1 MESPEAVE
9 SQLRSIMAKILK
21 VPQEKLVAEASFK
34 NDLGAD
40 SLDLVML
47 VYEIEDQLGITL
59 SDEDAK
65 KIVTVGDAFRL
76 AAQMTPK

>member
-1 MESPEAVE
+1 MDNPEAVE
-9 SQLRSIMAKILK
+9 SKLMAIIAKILK
-21 VPQEKLVAEASFK
+21 IPREKLVAEASFK

-59 SDEDAK
+59 SDDDAK
-65 KIVTVGDAFRL
+65 KIVTVGDALRL
-76 AAQMTPK
+76 AGQMTPK